1 MEAFEVRIVET
12 DETPTA
18 VIRTSTS
25 WDEYPALW
33 PKLLER
39 VWSVVRERGVPAGR
53 NVMRYLD
60 DVPRVEV
67 GVELEGACDG
77 LGELELSSLPAG
89 RAATTVI
96 VGQLTAERI
105 ALAHAAIHRYC
116 GGNGISL
123 AGERWEVYGHQRG
136 DPAAIE
142 TAVYWPVS

>member
-1 MEAFEVRIVET
+1 MEAFEVRIVDT

-18 VIRTSTS
+18 VVRATTS

-60 DVPRVEV
+60 GVPHVEV
-67 GVELEGACDG
+67 GVELERPCDD
-77 LGELELSSLPAG
+77 LGELERSQLPAA

-96 VGQLTAERI
+96 VGQLTAERMG
-105 ALAHAAIHRYC
+105 LAYDAIHRYC
-116 GGNGISL
+116 GSNGISL
-123 AGERWEVYGHQRG
+123 GSERWEVYGHQRG
-136 DPAAIE
+136 DPAAVE
-142 TAVYWPVS
+142 NAVYWPLS

>member
-1 MEAFEVRIVET
+1 MEAFEVRIVDT

-18 VIRTSTS
+18 VVRATSS
-25 WDEYPALW
+25 WAEYPALW
-33 PKLLER
+33 PRLLER

-60 DVPRVEV
+60 DVPHVEV
-67 GVELEGACDG
+67 GVELEGPCDD
-77 LGELELSSLPAG
+77 LGELERSWLPGG

-105 ALAHAAIHRYC
+105 ALAHAAIHRYSRS
-116 GGNGISL
+116 NGITL
-123 AGERWEVYGHQRG
+123 TGQRWEIYGHQRG